1 LNFCSY
7 IKWKD
12 EGLNMVAQS
21 KLNRKYNLHIS
32 VPDQRDKYYS
42 IPNAILF
49 AEMPSEV
56 DQRHLCAPVG
66 DQGRVG
72 SCTGFMGTR
81 LLGFDRN
88 KQNLDPFSYSELFL
102 YYKTRLK
109 EGTASVDGGAT
120 IKDTIQT
127 AIKIGVCSE
136 ELWPYVETNVTKKP
150 PKACD
155 QDAILHHG
163 ITYMRVPQNL
173 LHMKSV
179 IYSENAIGVGISVYE
194 SFEYDEVLKTG
205 NVPLPQTGERLL
217 GGHAI
222 LLVGFSDEKRCFI
235 AQNSWGTGF
244 GDQGYIYLPYDYMER
259 HDLAA
264 DLWTI
269 QTVS

>member
-1 LNFCSY
+1 
-7 IKWKD
+7 
-12 EGLNMVAQS
+12 MVAQS
-21 KLNRKYNLHIS
+21 KLNRKYNLKRS
-32 VPDQRDKYYS
+32 MPDQRDKYYS

-49 AEMPSEV
+49 SEMPSEV

-88 KQNLDPFSYSELFL
+88 KQNLPPFAYSELYL

-136 ELWPYVETNVTKKP
+136 DLWPYVEGNVTKKP

-155 QDAILHHG
+155 QSAVQHRG

-179 IYSENAIGVGISVYE
+179 IFGGGAIGVGISVYE
-194 SFEYDEVLKTG
+194 SFESDEAAKTG
-205 NVPLPQTGERLL
+205 DIPMPQAGEQLL

-235 AQNSWGTGF
+235 AENSWSTSWGDKGF
-244 GDQGYIYLPYDYMER
+244 AYLPYDYLER

-264 DLWTI
+264 DFWTI
-269 QTVS
+269 QTVA

>member
-1 LNFCSY
+1 
-7 IKWKD
+7 
-12 EGLNMVAQS
+12 MAQS
-21 KLNRKYNLHIS
+21 KLGRKYKLHLSI
-32 VPDQRDKYYS
+32 PDQQDKYYS
-42 IPNAILF
+42 VPNAILF
-49 AEMPSEV
+49 SEMPSEV
-56 DQRHLCAPVG
+56 DQRSLCAPVG

-88 KQNLDPFSYSELFL
+88 KQKLDPFTYSELYL

-136 ELWPYVETNVTKKP
+136 DLWPYVEGNVTKKP

-155 QDAILHHG
+155 QSAIQHHG

-179 IYSENAIGVGISVYE
+179 IYAGGAIGVGISVYE
-194 SFEYDEVLKTG
+194 SFESDEATKTG
-205 NVPLPQTGERLL
+205 DIPMPQMGEQLL

-222 LLVGFSDEKRCFI
+222 LLVGFDSARSVFYF
-235 AQNSWGTGF
+235 QNSWGTSWGNQGGF
-244 GDQGYIYLPYDYMER
+244 GTLPFAYLER

-264 DLWTI
+264 DFWTI
-269 QTVS
+269 QTVQ